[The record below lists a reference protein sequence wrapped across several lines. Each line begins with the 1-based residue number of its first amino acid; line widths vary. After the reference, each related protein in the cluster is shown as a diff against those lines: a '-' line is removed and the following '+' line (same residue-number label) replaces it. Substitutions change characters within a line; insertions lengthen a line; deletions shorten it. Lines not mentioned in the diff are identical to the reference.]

1 MEAINEDAR
10 SDPLKRSK
18 KYIYIFPFSFVQA
31 WRKKKKRSLW
41 WCFYCFPDYLLR
53 HETNGNIG
61 GKNARNPHIPN
72 KRTQ

>member
-18 KYIYIFPFSFVQA
+18 KKNIYFPIFICASLEEE
-31 WRKKKKRSLW
+31 KKRSLW
-41 WCFYCFPDYLLR
+41 WCFYSFPDYLLR